1 MINWISEE
9 EQYQEHLNIEQISRI
24 QDFELREIRSRH
36 WHYRKRILQDEY
48 NISDEKF
55 IKLCKEDWEQE
66 KEEIE
71 KYKKTKEK
79 SQTKR
84 GGDIWMEK

>member
-1 MINWISEE
+1 MINWLSEE

-24 QDFELREIRSRH
+24 QDFELQEIRNRH

-55 IKLCKEDWEQE
+55 VKLCKEDWEQE

-79 SQTKR
+79 SQTR
-84 GGDIWMEK
+84 EVVIFGAEK

>member
-1 MINWISEE
+1 MRNWLSEE

-36 WHYRKRILQDEY
+36 WNYRKRILQDEH

-55 IKLCKEDWEQE
+55 MELCKEDWERE

-71 KYKKTKEK
+71 TYRKTKE
-79 SQTKR
+79 
-84 GGDIWMEK
+84 E